1 MKVTSVFSQIDYL
14 IKPLQSENQRLYQSL
29 ATIAKGVDTV
39 SGTVGTDREITLGLS
54 LLFELPGI
62 RTNATDTLETRPRLY
77 LPRNAG
83 NNLISTD
90 LPNWQP
96 RLNLQFVGISA
107 KVPLAGGGPYLPD
120 ILISRDQG
128 VTFNSIFKAANP
140 LQLIIGQVSG
150 QNAIFS
156 IGTLLDGDL
165 IRIDETG
172 TDGTLAGIEIYL
184 LGNVSIEQN

>member
-107 KVPLAGGGPYLPD
+107 KIPLAGGGPYLPD

-140 LQLIIGQVSG
+140 LQLIVGQVSG

-165 IRIDETG
+165 IRVDETG

-184 LGNVSIEQN
+184 LGNVSIEQS